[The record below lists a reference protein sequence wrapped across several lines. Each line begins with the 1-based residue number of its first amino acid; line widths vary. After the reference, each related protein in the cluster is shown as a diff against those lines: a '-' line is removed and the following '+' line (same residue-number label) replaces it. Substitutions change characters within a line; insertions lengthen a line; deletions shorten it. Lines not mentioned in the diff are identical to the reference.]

1 MASRHGR
8 CGGGGG
14 QDTGGAGEGAV
25 FGKKYTS
32 CIPVLTNDL
41 HLIYHPLMNALK
53 KRKIERKNGG
63 KFLYESIA
71 ATIRSSIE
79 SGEYGVGSRLPS
91 LDDFSSHFGANRLTV
106 RKALTILR
114 EEGYIYSLPAQ
125 GTYVRQATAERKQ
138 EGTGAGQ
145 RKIRVVG
152 LLSQVLVPAH
162 FGPYHQE
169 IIAGINEALLEYGAN
184 LLTYAVGLIRPDQL
198 IHVRDAVPADAMIYM
213 GPFDRV
219 ILSQLVRSGPP
230 SVLVDFD
237 SRGLPCD
244 SICLDNELGG
254 MEVGRL
260 LAANGLSDDFAII
273 AGRPDDACAARMEGI
288 RKSLEQETG
297 SYHPR
302 VIANGN
308 YTKKGGRMAMQQ
320 IFDEMHPLPKAI
332 FCLND
337 EMAIGAMD
345 LLLEKGIRVPEDVR
359 IIGFDGIEQGAITR
373 PRLSTVSIDMRQIGR
388 LSVSTLF
395 RRLSNPR
402 VSASRLLIS
411 PKLLLRDSF

>member
-1 MASRHGR
+1 MKAFS
-8 CGGGGG
+8 
-14 QDTGGAGEGAV
+14 
-25 FGKKYTS
+25 KK
-32 CIPVLTNDL
+32 
-41 HLIYHPLMNALK
+41 
-53 KRKIERKNGG
+53 KIAREDGG

-71 ATIRSSIE
+71 AKIRSDIE
-79 SGEYGVGSRLPS
+79 SGKYGVGDRLPS
-91 LDDFSSHFGANRLTV
+91 LDDFSAFFDVNRLTV

-114 EEGYIYSLPAQ
+114 EEGFIYSVPAQ
-125 GTYVRQATAERKQ
+125 GTYVRQAMVERKKEETG
-138 EGTGAGQ
+138 EG
-145 RKIRVVG
+145 RRRVRVVG

-169 IIAGINEALLEYGAN
+169 IIAGINEALSEYGAN

-219 ILSQLVRSGPP
+219 ILSRLVRSGPP

-260 LAANGLSDDFAII
+260 LATSGVADDFAVLE
-273 AGRPDDACAARMEGI
+273 GRPDDACVARMEGL
-288 RKSLEQETG
+288 RKSLQQETG
-297 SYHPR
+297 AYHPR
-302 VIANGN
+302 MVAAGN
-308 YTKKGGRMAMQQ
+308 YTKSGGRKAMQK
-320 IFDEMHPLPKAI
+320 ILDSMDPLPKAI

-337 EMAIGAMD
+337 EMAIGAMG
-345 LLLEKGIRVPEDVR
+345 LLAEKKIRVPEDVR
-359 IIGFDGIEQGAITR
+359 IIGFDGIEQGAILR

-388 LSVSTLF
+388 LAVSTLF
-395 RRLSNPR
+395 RRLENPNTP
-402 VSASRLLIS
+402 SSRLLIS

>member
-1 MASRHGR
+1 
-8 CGGGGG
+8 
-14 QDTGGAGEGAV
+14 
-25 FGKKYTS
+25 
-32 CIPVLTNDL
+32 
-41 HLIYHPLMNALK
+41 MNALK
-53 KRKIERKNGG
+53 KKKIERKNGG

-244 SICLDNELGG
+244 SICLDNEFGG
-254 MEVGRL
+254 LEVGRL

-273 AGRPDDACAARMEGI
+273 AGRPDDACAARMEGL

-308 YTKKGGRMAMQQ
+308 YTKKGGRMVMQK
-320 IFDEMHPLPKAI
+320 IFDEMRPLPKAI

-337 EMAIGAMD
+337 EMAIGAMGF
-345 LLLEKGIRVPEDVR
+345 LLEKGIRVPEDVR